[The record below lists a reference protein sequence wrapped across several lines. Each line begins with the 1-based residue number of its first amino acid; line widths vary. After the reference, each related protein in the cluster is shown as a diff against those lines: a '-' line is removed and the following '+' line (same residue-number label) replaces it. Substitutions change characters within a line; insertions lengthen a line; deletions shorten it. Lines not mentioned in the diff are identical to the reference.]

1 MRTVGSAE
9 SVGRI
14 ALQFG
19 RHRRQIAFG
28 QHHVRVED
36 EHVVALRALHTVV
49 ARLSGSGVGLGEVL
63 YAELLRIFLADI
75 LARHRRTVLHYHHFE
90 VGFALTGEAVEQ
102 FVHLVRTVVNGN
114 YYAVFHF
121 FLS

>member
-1 MRTVGSAE
+1 MRAVGSAE
-9 SVGRI
+9 SVGRL
-14 ALQFG
+14 ALQFV
-19 RHRRQIAFG
+19 RHRRQYS
-28 QHHVRVED
+28 Q
-36 EHVVALRALHTVV
+36 VVALAAFRPVV
-49 ARLSGSGVGLGEVL
+49 AGLSGAGVGLGEVL